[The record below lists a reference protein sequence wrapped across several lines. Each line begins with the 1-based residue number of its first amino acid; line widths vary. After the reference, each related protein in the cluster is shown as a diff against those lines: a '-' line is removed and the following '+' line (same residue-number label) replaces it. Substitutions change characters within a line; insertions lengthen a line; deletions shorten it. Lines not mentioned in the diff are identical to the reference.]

1 MGSIDST
8 ECMGEGKLVLP
19 SDGNFLCLL
28 WSWHGDVVT
37 HAGGYSTDKVAEVPV
52 NLEENNN
59 MKCCYTAM

>member
-1 MGSIDST
+1 
-8 ECMGEGKLVLP
+8 MGEGKLVLP